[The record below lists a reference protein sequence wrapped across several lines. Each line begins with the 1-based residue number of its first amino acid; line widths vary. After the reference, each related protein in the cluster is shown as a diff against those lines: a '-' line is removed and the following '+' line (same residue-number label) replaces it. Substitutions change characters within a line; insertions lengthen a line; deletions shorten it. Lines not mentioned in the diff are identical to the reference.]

1 LLVLSDIGGWRGRAG
16 AEVEVA
22 GEDVGLGWEEWEG
35 EHCVVL
41 LLDVCLSVDCFR
53 VKSMHACGVSS
64 CVAWAMGW
72 MVCR

>member
-1 LLVLSDIGGWRGRAG
+1 
-16 AEVEVA
+16 VA